1 MANAQA
7 LAPRLPG
14 INQLP
19 IQQKFGLMLAAAAI
33 VALLVGAWLW
43 SRTPDYRVLYTN
55 LSERDGGAIVAALD
69 QMQVPYRFSDGGGAL
84 MVPAEQVHAVRLR
97 LAGQGLPKGSL
108 VGFEAMDNQ
117 KLGTSQFAEQ
127 INYQRA
133 LEGELARSVQ
143 SISAVQ
149 SARVHLAIPKPTIFV
164 REQQKPSASVLV
176 NLYPGKSLDPAQ
188 VSAVVHLVA
197 NSVPELAPTNI
208 SVLDQ
213 NGNLLSQPS
222 DSASGANRALEPG
235 QLKYVRDMELA
246 LADRVRA
253 ILTPIMGPNN
263 VQAQV
268 TADIDFSET
277 ETVAES
283 YKPNQNKDEAA
294 VRSQQS
300 SESSNNSSAN
310 GGGVPGALSNQP
322 AAQASAPIAG
332 QPNNGAAGASQNGTA
347 SSRRDT
353 TTNYEVDKTTKHT
366 RDALGRLKRLSVAVV
381 VNHRQVTDSKGKVTH
396 NPLPKAEVEQI
407 TNLVKD
413 AIGFNKDRGDSV
425 NVVNSSFATLP
436 TAPIEALPLWK
447 QPDTIAMGKDVGK
460 HLLIAGV
467 LLYLVLGVIRPLIR
481 TLATPPALVTRGTD
495 EMSSDVRQEPSVG
508 DVASLPAPQTLQLDN
523 QLQKTRELAKQDPQ
537 MVASVLKNWMGSNG
551 E

>member
-1 MANAQA
+1 
-7 LAPRLPG
+7 
-14 INQLP
+14 
-19 IQQKFGLMLAAAAI
+19 MLAVAAI
-33 VALLVGAWLW
+33 AALLVGAWLW
-43 SRTPDYRVLYTN
+43 SRTPDYRVLYSN

-69 QMQVPYRFSDGGGAL
+69 QMLVPYRFSDGGGAL
-84 MVPAEQVHAVRLR
+84 MVPAEHVHAVRLK

-143 SISAVQ
+143 SVSAVQ
-149 SARVHLAIPKPTIFV
+149 SARVHLAIPKPTIFI

-213 NGNLLSQPS
+213 NGNLLSQPVS
-222 DSASGANRALEPG
+222 SGGANRALEPG

-246 LADRVRA
+246 LAERVRA

-283 YKPNQNKDEAA
+283 YKPNQNQAEAA

-300 SESSNNSSAN
+300 SESVNNNAAAN

-322 AAQASAPIAG
+322 AAQASAPINGQTGAG
-332 QPNNGAAGASQNGTA
+332 GAAGSAAGGSN

-353 TTNYEVDKTTKHT
+353 TTNYEIDKTTKHT
-366 RDALGRLKRLSVAVV
+366 RDATGRLKRLSVAVV
-381 VNHRQVTDSKGKVTH
+381 VNHRTLTDAKGKVSTK
-396 NPLPKAEVEQI
+396 PLPQNEVEQI

-425 NVVNSSFATLP
+425 NVVNSPFAATP
-436 TAPIEALPLWK
+436 SEPIVAVPMWK
-447 QPDTIAMGKDVGK
+447 QPENVAMAKDIGK
-460 HLLIAGV
+460 HVLIAGV
-467 LLYLVLGVIRPLIR
+467 LLYLVLGVIRPLLR
-481 TLATPPALVTRGTD
+481 TLATPPQPVQPEPGNELALTNRV
-495 EMSSDVRQEPSVG
+495 EPSAG
-508 DVASLPAPQTLQLDN
+508 DIASLPAPQQQALQLEN
-523 QLQKTRELAKQDPQ
+523 QMQKTRELAKQDPQ
-537 MVASVLKNWMGSNG
+537 MVANVLKNWMGSKA

>member
-1 MANAQA
+1 M
-7 LAPRLPG
+7 
-14 INQLP
+14 P
-19 IQQKFGLMLAAAAI
+19 IQQKFGLMLAAAAV
-33 VALLVGAWLW
+33 VALLIGAWLW

-176 NLYPGKSLDPAQ
+176 NLYPGKSLDSAQ

-222 DSASGANRALEPG
+222 DSGSGVNRALEPG

-283 YKPNQNKDEAA
+283 YKPNQNKDAA
-294 VRSQQS
+294 VVRSQQS
-300 SESSNNSSAN
+300 SESNNNSSAN

-322 AAQASAPIAG
+322 AAQASAQIGGPPSSGTAG
-332 QPNNGAAGASQNGTA
+332 STQNGTA

-381 VNHRQVTDSKGKVTH
+381 VNHRQATDKQGKVSH
-396 NPLPKAEVEQI
+396 NALPKAEIEQI

-413 AIGFNKDRGDSV
+413 AIGFNKERGDSV

-436 TAPIEALPLWK
+436 TAPVEVIPFWK

-481 TLATPPALVTRGTD
+481 SLATPPALVTQDSG
-495 EMSSDVRQEPSVG
+495 ELVLEARQEPSAG
-508 DVASLPAPQTLQLDN
+508 NVASLPAPQALRLDN

-537 MVASVLKNWMGSNG
+537 MVASVLKNWMGSNS

>member
-14 INQLP
+14 ITQLP
-19 IQQKFGLMLAAAAI
+19 IQQKFGLMLAVAAVI
-33 VALLVGAWLW
+33 ALFVGAWLW

-197 NSVPELAPTNI
+197 NSVPELAPTHI

-213 NGNLLSQPS
+213 NGNLLSQP
-222 DSASGANRALEPG
+222 ASSGSANRALEPG
-235 QLKYVRDMELA
+235 QLKYVRDLEFAM
-246 LADRVRA
+246 ADRVRA
-253 ILTPIMGPNN
+253 ILTPLMGPNN

-277 ETVAES
+277 ETVAET
-283 YKPNQNKDEAA
+283 YKPNQNQAEAA

-300 SESSNNSSAN
+300 SESTNNSTAN

-322 AAQASAPIAG
+322 PGQASAPIAG
-332 QPNNGAAGASQNGTA
+332 QPNSTAAGAAANGTA
-347 SSRRDT
+347 SSRRDA
-353 TTNYEVDKTTKHT
+353 TTNYELDKTTKHT
-366 RDALGRLKRLSVAVV
+366 RDGLGRIKRLSVAVV
-381 VNHRQVTDSKGKVTH
+381 VNHRQVTDKQGKVSHT
-396 NPLPKAEVEQI
+396 PIPKAEIEQI
-407 TNLVKD
+407 TNLVRD
-413 AIGFNKDRGDSV
+413 AIGFNKERGDSV

-436 TAPIEALPLWK
+436 VAKLDPVPFWK
-447 QPDTIAMGKDVGK
+447 QADTIAMGKDIGK

-467 LLYLVLGVIRPLIR
+467 FLYLVLGVIRPLIR
-481 TLATPPALVTRGTD
+481 TLVTPQIAATGSADEALALAERK
-495 EMSSDVRQEPSVG
+495 EPTG
-508 DVASLPAPQTLQLDN
+508 DASALPAPPTPQLEN
-523 QLQKTRELAKQDPQ
+523 QLMKTREMAKQDPQ
-537 MVASVLKNWMGSNG
+537 MVASVLKNWMGSNS

>member
-1 MANAQA
+1 
-7 LAPRLPG
+7 
-14 INQLP
+14 
-19 IQQKFGLMLAAAAI
+19 MLAAAAV
-33 VALLVGAWLW
+33 VALLIGAWLW

-213 NGNLLSQPS
+213 NGNLLSQAS
-222 DSASGANRALEPG
+222 DSAGGTNRALEPG
-235 QLKYVRDMELA
+235 QLKYVRDLELS

-283 YKPNQNKDEAA
+283 YKPNQNKDAAA

-300 SESSNNSSAN
+300 SESSNNNSA
-310 GGGVPGALSNQP
+310 GGGAGVPGALSNQP

-332 QPNNGAAGASQNGTA
+332 QPNSGAAGANQNGTA

-366 RDALGRLKRLSVAVV
+366 RDALGRLQRLSVAVV

-396 NPLPKAEVEQI
+396 NALPKAEIDQI

-436 TAPIEALPLWK
+436 TAPVEALPFWK

-481 TLATPPALVTRGTD
+481 TLATPPALVTQNAD
-495 EMSSDVRQEPSVG
+495 ELSLDARQEPSAG
-508 DVASLPAPQTLQLDN
+508 DVASLPAPQALQLDN

-537 MVASVLKNWMGSNG
+537 MVASVLKNWMGSNS